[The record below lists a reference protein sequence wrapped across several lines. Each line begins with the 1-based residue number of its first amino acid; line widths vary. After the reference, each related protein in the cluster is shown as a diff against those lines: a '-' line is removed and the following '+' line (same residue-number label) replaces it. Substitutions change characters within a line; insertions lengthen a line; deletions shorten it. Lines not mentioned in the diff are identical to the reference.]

1 MEGSPSCSKH
11 GPCRDCQRETR
22 KAAKEAAKEARKA
35 MPRRPKSAYV
45 FFVQHVRNFVQQE
58 NPGLNFPAITHE
70 VAQRWKSLSN
80 IGKRPYEIMAAD
92 ARERYENEM
101 IVYNNTQLP
110 QVIEQPPPRLPQ
122 VIERLQPPPRDKDEL
137 PPREEGEETDCV
149 VCLDNERTYAIVP
162 CGHLCVCG
170 GCVGR
175 VKECP
180 ICRGRIQS
188 ILKIYF

>member
-1 MEGSPSCSKH
+1 MEGAPFCSK
-11 GPCRDCQRETR
+11 QRETLY
-22 KAAKEAAKEARKA
+22 AAKEAAKEARKA
-35 MPRRPKSAYV
+35 KPKRPGSPYL
-45 FFVQHVRNFVQQE
+45 FFVRHVRNRVQQE
-58 NPGLNFPAITHE
+58 NPGLKFSAITQL
-70 VAQRWKSLSN
+70 VAIQWNDLGNKE
-80 IGKRPYEIMAAD
+80 KRPYELMAAND
-92 ARERYENEM
+92 RERYENEM
-101 IVYNNTQLP
+101 IVYNNTRLHQVIPPKNTRPP
-110 QVIEQPPPRLPQ
+110 QVIPPS
-122 VIERLQPPPRDKDEL
+122 LQPQSREMDEL

-149 VCLDNERTYAIVP
+149 VCLDNERAYAIVP